1 MVGYLKWVKIVPLST
16 GKYFFFFFNLQAK
29 IIEKL
34 SSPDS
39 NISLW

>member
-16 GKYFFFFFNLQAK
+16 GKYFFFFNLQAK